1 MDRILEW
8 SQSRTQQFHWA
19 LGTAEPEASTEH
31 GTAERENEWKS
42 KHDDK
47 QTNIIPSR
55 NATDMAV
62 ILRVTKDG
70 NREPLPDFQ
79 IYQNRMTPI
88 TSIPFIKVWNFLTI
102 AHCKTSC
109 VYAAGNLHINWL
121 QFKLLQRVK
130 CCKTAMKKHHRII
143 VGSCWCRTVC
153 FSFEKKKW
161 PKTGTVSRNK
171 WWYSVLWIKVIFFQ
185 ENEQC

>member
-31 GTAERENEWKS
+31 GTAEREN
-42 KHDDK
+42 
-47 QTNIIPSR
+47 QRVNMTTTNIIPSR

-88 TSIPFIKVWNFLTI
+88 TSIPFIKV
-102 AHCKTSC
+102 
-109 VYAAGNLHINWL
+109 
-121 QFKLLQRVK
+121 
-130 CCKTAMKKHHRII
+130 
-143 VGSCWCRTVC
+143 
-153 FSFEKKKW
+153 
-161 PKTGTVSRNK
+161 
-171 WWYSVLWIKVIFFQ
+171 
-185 ENEQC
+185 